1 MGHVLYIY
9 MMNVLLRKPGEGE
22 LWGLN
27 RAVLV
32 SFAIAHFR
40 AAPTRNSRPIF
51 IHFTPHASAEICQ
64 NFAK

>member
-1 MGHVLYIY
+1 
-9 MMNVLLRKPGEGE
+9 MMNVLLKKKPEEDE

-32 SFAIAHFR
+32 SFTIAHFR
-40 AAPTRNSRPIF
+40 AALARNFHPIF